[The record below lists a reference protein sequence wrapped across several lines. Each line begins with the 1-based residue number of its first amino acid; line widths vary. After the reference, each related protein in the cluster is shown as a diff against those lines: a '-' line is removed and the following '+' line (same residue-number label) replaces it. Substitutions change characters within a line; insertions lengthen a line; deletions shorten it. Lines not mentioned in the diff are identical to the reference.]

1 MKLTYTLTAA
11 GLALVLGAAALAQPP
26 APPAAVPVGKNIALP
41 AAMAPTSLGSVG
53 ITVTDLEKMKD
64 FYVQVLGF
72 KVVRM
77 VGTNEYV
84 LNLNQGGGAGAN
96 LVLLRGT
103 RQPGATSWGRVIF
116 YMPDADAAAK
126 VMTENGWPARKV
138 GAPTD
143 RAYFIRDPEGN
154 NFEFYTPNPPP
165 AAPARKG

>member
-1 MKLTYTLTAA
+1 MKLTYILTAA
-11 GLALVLGAAALAQPP
+11 GLAMVLGAAALAQPP
-26 APPAAVPVGKNIALP
+26 APPAAAPVGKNIALP
-41 AAMAPTSLGSVG
+41 AAIAPTSLGSVG

-103 RQPGATSWGRVIF
+103 RQPGATSWGRVIL

-138 GAPTD
+138 GGPTD

-154 NFEFYTPNPPP
+154 NFEFYTPNAPA

>member
-1 MKLTYTLTAA
+1 MKSTSIAA
-11 GLALVLGAAALAQPP
+11 ATGVALVLGAAAFAQPP
-26 APPAAVPVGKNIALP
+26 APPPAPVGKNVALP
-41 AAMAPTSLGSVG
+41 AGMAPTSLGSVG

-84 LNLNQGGGAGAN
+84 LSLNPAGGAGSN
-96 LVLLRGT
+96 LVLLRGS

-126 VMTENGWPARKV
+126 VMTDNGWPARKV
-138 GAPTD
+138 GGPTD

-154 NFEFYTPNPPP
+154 NFEFYTPNAP
-165 AAPARKG
+165 ATAPARKG